1 MGVVRPRLEIL
12 PAAQRQVWAKLQPTA
27 GLGFVLYGGTAVA
40 LRLGHRTSVD
50 FDFFSNR
57 PLDRGEVRALLP
69 FLGTATVL
77 QDRHDSLTVLVPSGD
92 SRHEHVKI
100 SFFGGID
107 FGRVGEPDRTE
118 DGVLQVA
125 SLDDLMATKVKVV
138 LQRVEAKDYRDIVAM
153 LGAGVS
159 LPKALSAA
167 RAMYGTSFQPFES
180 AKALVYFQGGDLHTL
195 TDREKRDLVAAV
207 SAVRDLPQASV
218 LSRQLTM
225 SSDGPLRV

>member
-1 MGVVRPRLEIL
+1 MGVLRPRLEIL

-50 FDFFSNR
+50 FDFFSDR

-69 FLGTATVL
+69 FLGTGTVL
-77 QDRHDSLTVLVPSGD
+77 QDRQHSLTVLVPSGD
-92 SRHEHVKI
+92 PRHEYVKI
-100 SFFGGID
+100 SFFGGLD
-107 FGRVGEPDRTE
+107 CGRVGEPDRTE
-118 DGVLQVA
+118 DAVAQIA
-125 SLDDLMATKVKVV
+125 SLDDLMATQVKVV

-153 LGAGVS
+153 LGAGAS
-159 LPKALSAA
+159 LPRALSAA
-167 RAMYGTSFQPFES
+167 RAMYGTNFQPFET
-180 AKALVYFQGGDLHTL
+180 AKALVYFQGGDLHML

-207 SAVRDLPQASV
+207 SAVRDLPQVSV
-218 LSRQLTM
+218 LTRQLTM